1 MIETPQTTDTALR
14 HTAVLALTV
23 TRADMPHMVG
33 PGIREVLD
41 AVAAQGLT
49 PTGPWFTHH
58 LRRPTDTFDFE
69 ICVPVAQPIVP
80 QGRVRPGQWPAMRVV
95 RTVHHGSYEGLGA
108 AWGEFM
114 GWIDDKGLQTAE
126 DLWEVYTVGPAS
138 GSDPTLW
145 RTELNRQ
152 LPD

>member
-1 MIETPQTTDTALR
+1 MIETPHTTDTPLC
-14 HTAVLALTV
+14 HTAMLALTV
-23 TRADMPHMVG
+23 TLADMHHMVG

-95 RTVHHGSYEGLGA
+95 RTVYRGSYEGLGA

-114 GWIDDKGLQTAE
+114 GWIDDKGLQTGE
-126 DLWEVYTVGPAS
+126 DLWEVYTIGPES

-152 LPD
+152 LPG